1 MMGQLKV
8 PVSLPSHVSPIMEE
22 NERPDLHR
30 AMDSSGTDVTDVS
43 EGSYEIE
50 TDGETT
56 PPSHHDVTGPS
67 DPDVQRVQFQP
78 IHSDM
83 DGQDQDQYHDHDQ
96 DQQMTPASQF
106 GWSVSSHSRVRNG
119 SGGGINS
126 TALNTALSPET
137 ASYPTP
143 PQLLSSAQQASR
155 PARPPNARQPSNAYA
170 PARRPHQYSY
180 NNTAQRA
187 RTTSTNR
194 VRRNPNAEYRAQ
206 EKAYVQRLRQDAPAD
221 EFFVGE
227 PQTPGLDYSDGSDLD
242 DDSPSTGELLEHDPY
257 EETLLYYGN
266 DDMQPSVEELKIPE
280 NRERLEWHSMLAN
293 VLTGDVVK
301 QEKKRL
307 IGGQDPQSDKSMI
320 MEIWTGVRAKVCG
333 RSIAAQRR
341 MIEDGRSKIK
351 ASIEEIIGFE
361 IKGEAEAG
369 KTPLEQVRGVVQK
382 IEKIEGLYPT
392 RLSFIQTNPRAASDA
407 YSSSCDAV
415 MCWHNTTDVI
425 NTQLGILQAWVGN
438 QELSFDKPRQ
448 RGLQEHGHIID
459 ESTFI
464 DRILKEDGLRSLW
477 DEEKENKEGKPNGL
491 FHVVNTVID
500 KAKSTLIS
508 NAESFADR
516 HLPPYIEEL
525 LTLINFPSRLVQE
538 IIKVRIGYAKKM
550 KDPAQKGV
558 MMAEQ
563 MILQFQSLLKLA
575 VKVKEAYLLA
585 AHPEPGWDLP
595 PCIDENFDRI
605 VLEAVRFYFRML
617 NWKLMANKNTF
628 KEAEILEQEW
638 GFCNELGRHLEGG
651 DVEVA
656 EQFRFVHGYYH
667 TLAD

>member
-1 MMGQLKV
+1 MPLLV
-8 PVSLPSHVSPIMEE
+8 
-22 NERPDLHR
+22 
-30 AMDSSGTDVTDVS
+30 
-43 EGSYEIE
+43 
-50 TDGETT
+50 
-56 PPSHHDVTGPS
+56 
-67 DPDVQRVQFQP
+67 
-78 IHSDM
+78 
-83 DGQDQDQYHDHDQ
+83 
-96 DQQMTPASQF
+96 
-106 GWSVSSHSRVRNG
+106 
-119 SGGGINS
+119 
-126 TALNTALSPET
+126 ALTNIP
-137 ASYPTP
+137 
-143 PQLLSSAQQASR
+143 
-155 PARPPNARQPSNAYA
+155 
-170 PARRPHQYSY
+170 Y

-206 EKAYVQRLRQDAPAD
+206 EKAYVQRLRQDAPPD
-221 EFFVGE
+221 DFFVGE
-227 PQTPGLDYSDGSDLD
+227 PRTPSLDYSDGSEPD
-242 DDSPSTGELLEHDPY
+242 DESPAAGELLEHEHD

-266 DDMQPSVEELKIPE
+266 EDMQPSIEELKIPE

-307 IGGQDPQSDKSMI
+307 IGGQDPQSDRSMI
-320 MEIWTGVRAKVCG
+320 MEVWTGVRAKVCG
-333 RSIAAQRR
+333 RSLAAQRR

-351 ASIEEIIGFE
+351 AVIEEIIGFE

-369 KTPLEQVRGVVQK
+369 KTPLEQVRDVVQK

-392 RLSFIQTNPRAASDA
+392 RMAFVQANPRAASDA
-407 YSSSCDAV
+407 YVSSCDAV
-415 MCWHNTTDVI
+415 MSWHNTTDLI

-448 RGLQEHGHIID
+448 RGLQDAHGHIID

-477 DEEKENKEGKPNGL
+477 DEDKEVKENKPNGL
-491 FHVVNTVID
+491 FYVVNAVID

-538 IIKVRIGYAKKM
+538 VIKVRIGYAKKM

-575 VKVKEAYLLA
+575 VKVKEAYLFA
-585 AHPEPGWDLP
+585 AQPEPGWDLP

-656 EQFRFVHGYYH
+656 EQFRYLD
-667 TLAD
+667 T